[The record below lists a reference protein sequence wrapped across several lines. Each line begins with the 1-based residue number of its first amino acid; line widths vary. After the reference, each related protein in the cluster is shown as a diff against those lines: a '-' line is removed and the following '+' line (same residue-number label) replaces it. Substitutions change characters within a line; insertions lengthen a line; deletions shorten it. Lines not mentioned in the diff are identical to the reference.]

1 MVKSF
6 RDLEVWKKAMD
17 FAVHVYKVQRSF
29 PETERFGLAD
39 QLRRAVVSIP
49 SNIAEGRGRGSAKDF
64 VRFLYQAQG
73 SLNEV
78 FTQLELACRL
88 GIVSHGTGLYDE
100 ATEIARMLSSMIKR
114 LREHPQP
121 LKATPSNPT
130 PQIQPLKAKS

>member
-1 MVKSF
+1 MTRDY
-6 RDLEVWKKAMD
+6 RDLVVWQQAM
-17 FAVHVYKVQRSF
+17 ALCESVYVLLRKF
-29 PETERFGLAD
+29 PAEEKYALCD

-49 SNIAEGRGRGSAKDF
+49 SNIAEGRGRGSTKDF

-88 GIVSHGTGLYDE
+88 GLVSHGTGLYEE

-114 LREHPQP
+114 LREHAQP
-121 LKATPSNPT
+121 KS
-130 PQIQPLKAKS
+130 LKAKS

>member
-6 RDLEVWKKAMD
+6 RDLEVWKKSMD

-29 PETERFGLAD
+29 PETERFGLSD

-49 SNIAEGRGRGSAKDF
+49 SNIAEGRGRGSTKDF

-78 FTQLELACRL
+78 FTQLELAFRL
-88 GIVSHGTGLYDE
+88 GLVSHGTGLYEE

-114 LREHPQP
+114 LREHAQP
-121 LKATPSNPT
+121 KS
-130 PQIQPLKAKS
+130 LKAKS

>member
-1 MVKSF
+1 MIKSF
-6 RDLEVWKKAMD
+6 RDLEVWKKSMD

-49 SNIAEGRGRGSAKDF
+49 SNIAEGRGRGSTKDF

-78 FTQLELACRL
+78 STQLELACRL
-88 GIVSHGTGLYDE
+88 GLVSHGTGLYEE

-114 LREHPQP
+114 LREHPHPQP
-121 LKATPSNPT
+121 LKANN
-130 PQIQPLKAKS
+130 